1 MTASHDIVI
10 VGAGQNGLTAAAY
23 LARCGVSVMVLE
35 QHDDVGGGA
44 VSKEL
49 TLPGFVH
56 DVHATGI
63 AHLQAHP
70 IVTHD
75 ELELLSKHGLEFIYP
90 GISFMTLFD
99 DGETIACYRD
109 LDRTCAEIAR
119 YSQADADAYRRMAQF
134 MGQIGPMIGMAMNRP
149 APSYAAF
156 VGMLE
161 QLPVGREL
169 LLATLKSAYDVCVEN
184 FEHPRV
190 RIHFLKWAAEALCAP
205 EEKTTGI
212 NMFFLIG
219 ASHSAPAG
227 LVKGGTQQL
236 SNAIRASA
244 EANGA
249 TFRCGA
255 EVRRVINSGGTARA
269 VELADGE
276 VIEARKAVIAS
287 IHPHLL
293 GEMVGGLDSELV
305 ARAKAAQSSS
315 FAEMV
320 VHAAMSER
328 PAWICGDAPH
338 DALGVNLVDSME
350 METFRRAFDD
360 MRYGDIPQS
369 FMGHVAVHTNLD
381 PSRAP
386 NGQHTLYAIKLVP
399 FHLRGGAERW
409 DEIKEEQADRNIAD
423 LARYAPNVPD
433 AILGRHVD
441 SPLDMQRWSPSFQNG
456 DIMGLGSY
464 IFQMLGMRPTPEL
477 AQYRV
482 PGAEGLYLCGPFMHP
497 GGGITG
503 GGRPVAMKLM
513 DDLGVDYGKVIQV

>member
-1 MTASHDIVI
+1 MTAIHDVVI
-10 VGAGQNGLTAAAY
+10 VGAGHNCLTAAAY
-23 LARCGVSVMVLE
+23 LARCGVSVLVLE
-35 QHDDVGGGA
+35 RHGDVGGGA
-44 VSKEL
+44 VSREL

-75 ELELLSKHGLEFIYP
+75 ELGLIAKHGLEFVYP
-90 GISFMTLFD
+90 EVSFMTLFD
-99 DGETIACYRD
+99 DGETISCYAD

-119 YSQADADAYRRMAQF
+119 YSMADAASYRRMANF
-134 MGQIGPMIGMAMNRP
+134 MATIGPMIGMAMNRP
-149 APSYAAF
+149 PPSYAGF

-169 LLATLKSAYDVCVEN
+169 LLATLKSAYDVVVEN

-190 RIHFLKWAAEALCAP
+190 RIHFLKWAAEALCGP

-236 SNAIRASA
+236 SNSLRAAA

-255 EVRRVINSGGTARA
+255 DVRRIVNKGGVARA
-269 VELADGE
+269 VELVDGE
-276 VIEARKAVIAS
+276 VIAARRAVIAS

-293 GEMVGGLDSELV
+293 GDMVDGLDSGLV
-305 ARAKAAQSSS
+305 ARARATQSSN

-320 VHAAMSER
+320 VHAALSEK
-328 PAWICGDAPH
+328 PDWICGDGPH
-338 DALGVNLVDSME
+338 NALGVNLVDAME
-350 METFRRAFDD
+350 METFLRVFDD
-360 MRYGDIPQS
+360 MRYGDIPKS
-369 FMGHVAVHTNLD
+369 FLGHAAVHTNLD

-386 NGQHTLYAIKLVP
+386 AGQHTLYLIKLVP
-399 FHLRGGAERW
+399 FHLRQGAEHW
-409 DEIKEEQADRNIAD
+409 DAIKEQVADEHIAG
-423 LARYAPNVPD
+423 LARYAPNVP
-433 AILGRHVD
+433 ASIRGRHVD
-441 SPLDMQRWSPSFQNG
+441 SPLDMQRWSSSFQNG

-464 IFQMLGMRPTPEL
+464 IYQMLGMRPTPEL

-503 GGRPVAMKLM
+503 GGRPVAMRLM
-513 DDLGVDYGKVIQV
+513 DDLDVDYGKVLLI

>member
-1 MTASHDIVI
+1 MTATADVVI
-10 VGAGQNGLTAAAY
+10 VGAGQNCLTAAAY
-23 LARCGVSVMVLE
+23 LARCGVSVLVLE
-35 QHDDVGGGA
+35 RHDQVGGGA
-44 VSKEL
+44 VSREL

-75 ELELLSKHGLEFIYP
+75 ELGLLSKHGLEFVYP
-90 GISFMTLFD
+90 GVSFMTLFD

-119 YSQADADAYRRMAQF
+119 FSDADATSYRRMAEF

-149 APSYAAF
+149 APSYGAF
-156 VGMLE
+156 VSMLE

-169 LLATLKSAYDVCVEN
+169 LLATLKSAYDVVVEN

-190 RIHFLKWAAEALCAP
+190 RIHFLKWAAEALCGP

-227 LVKGGTQQL
+227 LVKGGTQKL
-236 SNAIRASA
+236 SDAIRAAA

-249 TFRCGA
+249 VFRCGA
-255 EVRRVINSGGTARA
+255 EVRRVLNRGGTVRA
-269 VELADGE
+269 VELVDGE
-276 VIEARKAVIAS
+276 VIEARRAVIAS

-293 GEMVGGLDSELV
+293 GEMVEGLDAGLV
-305 ARAKAAQSSS
+305 GRARATQSSL
-315 FAEMV
+315 FGEMV
-320 VHAAMSER
+320 THAALSER
-328 PAWICGDAPH
+328 PNWICGDAPH

-350 METFRRAFDD
+350 MEAFRRIFDD
-360 MRYGDIPQS
+360 MRYGDLPQA
-369 FMGHVAVHTNLD
+369 FIGHVAVHSNLD

-386 NGQHTLYAIKLVP
+386 AGQHTLYFLKLVP

-409 DEIKEEQADRNIAD
+409 DAIKEEVADANLAD
-423 LARYAPNVPD
+423 LARYAPNVQG
-433 AILGRHVD
+433 AILGRHTD
-441 SPLDMQRWSPSFQNG
+441 SPLDMQRWSPSFQSG

-464 IFQMLGMRPTPEL
+464 IYQMLGMRPTPEL

-503 GGRPVAMKLM
+503 GGRPVAMRLM
-513 DDLGVDYGKVIQV
+513 DDLGVDYGKVIQI